1 MLVGAAGA
9 PGAEDCDSS
18 VLGSLSPTALTAP
31 TANLYS
37 VPPDTVSDADVAE
50 LAAYLRA
57 TRTDKPAW
65 PDLKKKVAA
74 IRAQGK

>member
-1 MLVGAAGA
+1 M
-9 PGAEDCDSS
+9 PSF
-18 VLGSLSPTALTAP
+18 
-31 TANLYS
+31 NRF
-37 VPPDTVSDADVAE
+37 SDADVAK

-65 PDLKKKVAA
+65 PDLEKKVAA

>member
-1 MLVGAAGA
+1 VVLYGISAKDGA
-9 PGAEDCDSS
+9 PGVVMPGFNRFS
-18 VLGSLSPTALTAP
+18 
-31 TANLYS
+31 
-37 VPPDTVSDADVAE
+37 DTDVAK

-65 PDLKKKVAA
+65 PNLEKKVAA